1 MDKIKQYIYYFII
14 GIVSLI
20 ALTFLP
26 LIGSRVGM
34 AWNVPTTV
42 VGWVVWVAVKLIVSV
57 INILIFHSFMCQAK
71 LNIRNNEH
79 YIEAQAILSRA
90 KKEHKPR
97 GPRKWNA
104 EQYGKKGVTIFITSA
119 LATVALTQA
128 ILTFDWVS
136 MLTYL
141 FTIILGLIFGILQM
155 KNAENY
161 WTEEYW
167 QYAII
172 VRDTQKEEAE
182 LEELKKEEEAQNHD
196 TN

>member
-1 MDKIKQYIYYFII
+1 MDKVKQCIYYFII
-14 GIVSLI
+14 GIVSLL

-26 LIGSRVGM
+26 LIGSTVGM
-34 AWNVPTTV
+34 GWNVPSTV
-42 VGWVVWVAVKLIVSV
+42 VGWVVWCAVKMIVAV

-71 LNIRNNEH
+71 LNIKENSH
-79 YIEAQAILSRA
+79 YKEAMMILSRA

-97 GPRKWNA
+97 SPKKWNA
-104 EQYGKKGVTIFITSA
+104 EQYGRKGVTIFITSA

-141 FTIILGLIFGILQM
+141 FTILMGIIFGVLQM
-155 KNAENY
+155 KHAEEY
-161 WTEEYW
+161 WTEEFW

-172 VRDTQKEEAE
+172 VRDTKMEEAE
-182 LEELKKEEEAQNHD
+182 LEELKKEEEKNVH
-196 TN
+196 